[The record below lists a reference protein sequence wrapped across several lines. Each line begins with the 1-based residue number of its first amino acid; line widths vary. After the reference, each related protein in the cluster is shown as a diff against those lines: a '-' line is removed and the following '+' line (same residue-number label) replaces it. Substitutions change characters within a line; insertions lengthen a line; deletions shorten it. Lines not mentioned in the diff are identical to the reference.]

1 MEVVVVVSVGVD
13 SAIGS
18 VREAILFFGWLIVN
32 LNWNAAAQQVSH
44 RKKRIFSILVRVGLP
59 DRLFSFFLHI

>member
-32 LNWNAAAQQVSH
+32 WNAAAQQVSH
-44 RKKRIFSILVRVGLP
+44 RKKRIFSICGTIGLP
-59 DRLFSFFLHI
+59 DRFFSSFLHI